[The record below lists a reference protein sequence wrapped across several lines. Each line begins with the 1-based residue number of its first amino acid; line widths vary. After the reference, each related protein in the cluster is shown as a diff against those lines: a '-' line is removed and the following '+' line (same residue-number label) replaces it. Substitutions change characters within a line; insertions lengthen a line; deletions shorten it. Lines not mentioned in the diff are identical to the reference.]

1 MITHGDM
8 VVYKNIGTYHLV
20 QDDGY
25 DEDSDTWY
33 EPEEQHY
40 EVRHF
45 SGLSVTA
52 TSVKEC
58 KKCLDD
64 FEVTAREIR
73 EAINKL
79 AIYGYRVY
87 KEQEYKDTCT
97 DPNGLNAFGR
107 NYVIL

>member
-20 QDDGY
+20 SDDGY
-25 DEDSDTWY
+25 DEDSDCWY

-40 EVRHF
+40 VARHF
-45 SGLSVTA
+45 SGLEVTA

-64 FEVTAREIR
+64 FEVTAQEIR
-73 EAINKL
+73 AAINKL
-79 AIYGYRVY
+79 TSYGYRVV
-87 KEQEYKDTCT
+87 KEQEYKDTST
-97 DPNGLNAFGR
+97 DPNGLKAFTR
-107 NYVIL
+107 DFLY

>member
-20 QDDGY
+20 SDDGY
-25 DEDSDTWY
+25 DEDTDSWY
-33 EPEEQHY
+33 DPEEQHY

-45 SGLSVTA
+45 SGLTVTA
-52 TSVKEC
+52 SSVKEC

-64 FEVTAREIR
+64 FEKTAMEIR

-79 AIYGYRVY
+79 ALYGYRVF

-97 DPNGLNAFGR
+97 DPNGLKAFTR
-107 NYVIL
+107 DFLP

>member
-20 QDDGY
+20 SDDGY
-25 DEDSDTWY
+25 DEDNDTWY

-45 SGLSVTA
+45 SGLTVTA
-52 TSVKEC
+52 RTVKEC

-64 FEVTAREIR
+64 FEKTAQEIR
-73 EAINKL
+73 QAINL
-79 AIYGYRVY
+79 LTVYGYRVV
-87 KEQEYKDTCT
+87 KEQEYRDTST
-97 DPNGLNAFGR
+97 DPNVLKAFSK
-107 NYVIL
+107 NYIIL

>member
-1 MITHGDM
+1 MITHGNM

-20 QDDGY
+20 SDDGY

-33 EPEEQHY
+33 DPVEQHY
-40 EVRHF
+40 EARHF
-45 SGLSVTA
+45 SGLTVTA
-52 TSVKEC
+52 YSVKEC

-64 FEVTAREIR
+64 FEKTATEIR

-79 AIYGYRVY
+79 SLYGYRVF

-97 DPNGLNAFGR
+97 DPNGLKAWVRDFG
-107 NYVIL
+107 